1 MQTGTVGKEERSED
15 WLEYFDVVVTGC
27 MKPAFFE
34 VKKPLFEVDTATG
47 ALFNTDNGTPMIP
60 IGKKP
65 PPSLPPS
72 PPPFSQPQSPHASKQ
87 TRSFVARLWLLSS
100 TISLIIYRTI
110 LRCSIKNSAY
120 ICPKFGSQA

>member
-65 PPSLPPS
+65 PAPLPPSPSPS
-72 PPPFSQPQSPHASKQ
+72 PPPFSTLNLPMPQNRQEAVLQGCGCCPRQ
-87 TRSFVARLWLLSS
+87 
-100 TISLIIYRTI
+100 YRKRFI
-110 LRCSIKNSAY
+110 VPY
-120 ICPKFGSQA
+120 

>member
-1 MQTGTVGKEERSED
+1 MHYDTDRLTTAHVRTGTVGKEERSEE

-60 IGKKP
+60 IGE
-65 PPSLPPS
+65 S
-72 PPPFSQPQSPHASKQ
+72 PPPLFS
-87 TRSFVARLWLLSS
+87 F
-100 TISLIIYRTI
+100 RT
-110 LRCSIKNSAY
+110 
-120 ICPKFGSQA
+120 